1 MKKFLGF
8 VLKQVRRRL
17 SSMIRKR
24 ESTRKATSGM
34 AGGRG
39 VQGQEGSQEGWQG
52 PRRDYP

>member
-17 SSMIRKR
+17 SSIIRKR